1 MPILTGTVG
10 QGGNNRVH
18 DVAVIQAALT
28 NANLPGAGRGFW
40 QGRIDGRKSPALDEA
55 ICAFQQAARAQVTG
69 RIAQSGADTN
79 KLEGALPHT
88 HKNMRAV
95 ASTAAVWRTN
105 GRAKRF
111 AEVAKAAE
119 GAPFPKA
126 ERTALAAIAKRSAQ
140 SFGLGVELE
149 DAAVTADG
157 RFRARLG
164 VPDIEWLDA
173 GGTRFQK
180 NGPVPAEVARNLARV
195 AQGNPTWRAVA
206 QPGDGALIE
215 LTSMRV
221 YKPLHGAPTPS
232 NDDYNKFGIS
242 QRPNDQISRACIAGC
257 AKLAAEGGLDAGD
270 KGDFEA
276 MLSVLEQTAS
286 AIANAIRGLFQL
298 SQAQA
303 QSQQP
308 SLQFDPGLNPATVSP
323 YSEQVLKDAMNAV
336 GLTSIR
342 ITSLVRTLDDQA
354 RVMYDYIGTWGEA
367 AARGLYNATAE
378 QVIDVY
384 VAMKPSGA
392 TRKMII
398 AAMSA
403 KIQQIKTVDPI
414 AFKHTV
420 DPVLLNTIDIA
431 PSSVPLTL
439 QAGFEAALRQDSRIS
454 KVLVPPKD
462 KAFHVEIPQS
472 ATP

>member
-18 DVAVIQAALT
+18 DVAVVQAALT

-40 QGRIDGRKSPALDEA
+40 RGRIDGRKSPALDEA
-55 ICAFQQAARAQVTG
+55 ICAFQQAARVQVTG

-149 DAAVTADG
+149 DAAVTPDG

-180 NGPVPAEVARNLARV
+180 NGPVPTDVARAVVRA
-195 AQGNPTWRAVA
+195 AQGNPTWRAEA
-206 QPGDGALIE
+206 QPRDGALIE
-215 LTSMRV
+215 VTSMRV
-221 YKPLHGAPTPS
+221 YQPLHGAPVPTKE
-232 NDDYNKFGIS
+232 DCEILGIT
-242 QRPNDQISRACIAGC
+242 QCPNDRISRACIAGC
-257 AKLAAEGGLDAGD
+257 AKIMKAGLDNAGEKDLEPIIEVLNISAPKAAEAIILAQNAPQRVIPPLSPPRPLTVGEISLARSVFGNTLNYATVEIYNRKFMDLQGDNVTMAPNGSIYFGPNAPYSPDLSAGGLRLQGHFIHEMIPTVIAC
-270 KGDFEA
+270 
-276 MLSVLEQTAS
+276 LS
-286 AIANAIRGLFQL
+286 GYH
-298 SQAQA
+298 
-303 QSQQP
+303 P
-308 SLQFDPGLNPATVSP
+308 HP
-323 YSEQVLKDAMNAV
+323 
-336 GLTSIR
+336 
-342 ITSLVRTLDDQA
+342 
-354 RVMYDYIGTWGEA
+354 
-367 AARGLYNATAE
+367 LYVVCAHFPE
-378 QVIDVY
+378 
-384 VAMKPSGA
+384 
-392 TRKMII
+392 
-398 AAMSA
+398 
-403 KIQQIKTVDPI
+403 
-414 AFKHTV
+414 
-420 DPVLLNTIDIA
+420 
-431 PSSVPLTL
+431 
-439 QAGFEAALRQDSRIS
+439 
-454 KVLVPPKD
+454 
-462 KAFHVEIPQS
+462 
-472 ATP
+472 

>member
-206 QPGDGALIE
+206 QPRDGALIE

-221 YKPLHGAPTPS
+221 YQPLHGAPVLTPEAMET
-232 NDDYNKFGIS
+232 FGLTARPTDQLS
-242 QRPNDQISRACIAGC
+242 QTCIAGC
-257 AKLAAEGGLDAGD
+257 ARLLEGGLDD
-270 KGDFEA
+270 SNKDDFEA
-276 MLSVLEQTAS
+276 IVSVFDFLAPALGQR
-286 AIANAIRGLFQL
+286 IRQSPIVL
-298 SQAQA
+298 A
-303 QSQQP
+303 QSQQTP
-308 SLQFDPGLNPATVSP
+308 VAGTPTAPHMSGNLAWPTDHLVVTDPFNSTVNRTDPHGGVDIRARLNDSIYAVEDGTVVGGYVAAGAGHVAIEYTSGGFGLYAHVSANVVVGQAVVAGEKIAISDQSGTRHAHLH
-323 YSEQVLKDAMNAV
+323 YGYVLN
-336 GLTSIR
+336 GT
-342 ITSLVRTLDDQA
+342 VRTSG
-354 RVMYDYIGTWGEA
+354 RVDGPRI
-367 AARGLYNATAE
+367 
-378 QVIDVY
+378 
-384 VAMKPSGA
+384 
-392 TRKMII
+392 
-398 AAMSA
+398 
-403 KIQQIKTVDPI
+403 DPI
-414 AFKHTV
+414 ANQLGSFQYT
-420 DPVLLNTIDIA
+420 N
-431 PSSVPLTL
+431 
-439 QAGFEAALRQDSRIS
+439 
-454 KVLVPPKD
+454 
-462 KAFHVEIPQS
+462 
-472 ATP
+472 